1 MKSTILSKTDL
12 EILEK
17 ILAAHGSIVG
27 YDSIH
32 SLLKKDYSDQE
43 IRKRV
48 SLLSKRGW
56 LVRIKRG
63 IYAVASL
70 ESRNFTGISP
80 IAISNALFFDSYVS
94 MEFALNY
101 RGFLDQLPSSVT
113 AVNTKRSVAYHFQG
127 IKYQF
132 IKTKPELFFG
142 FEEVSLEGRAVKIAE
157 FEKAILDFIYFR
169 SGAYTIDL
177 VLEKLKDAK
186 KSLDFEKMVDYSKVY
201 PLSVKRKLGFLLDLI
216 GVDSG
221 SLHEEVKAFRNFTRL
236 TKKSNIFNAKWRL
249 YYENRFAK

>member
-1 MKSTILSKTDL
+1 MMKTILSKTDL

-17 ILAAHGSIVG
+17 ILATYGSIVN

-70 ESRNFTGISP
+70 ESHNFTGISP
-80 IAISNALFFDSYVS
+80 IAISNALIPDSYVS
-94 MEFALNY
+94 MEYSLNY
-101 RGFLDQLPSSVT
+101 HGFFDQLPSRLT
-113 AVNTKRSVAYHFQG
+113 AVNIGRSVVYRFQG
-127 IKYQF
+127 IEYQF
-132 IKTKPELFFG
+132 IKTKPQLFFG
-142 FEEVSLEGRAVKIAE
+142 FLEVSLEGRAVKIAE
-157 FEKAILDFIYFR
+157 LEKTILDFIYFR
-169 SGAYTIDL
+169 SDVYTIDL

-186 KSLDFEKMVDYSKVY
+186 ESLDFEKMIDDSKVY

-216 GVDSG
+216 DVDSRE
-221 SLHEEVKAFRNFTRL
+221 LHEQVKKFRNFTRL
-236 TKKSNIFNAKWRL
+236 TKKANIFNAKWRL
-249 YYENRFAK
+249 YYENRFSK

>member
-1 MKSTILSKTDL
+1 MMKTILSKTEL

-17 ILAAHGSIVG
+17 ILTAHGSIVN

-32 SLLKKDYSDQE
+32 SLLKKDYSEQD

-70 ESRNFTGISP
+70 ESHNFTGISP
-80 IAISNALFFDSYVS
+80 IAISSALITDSYVS

-101 RGFLDQLPSSVT
+101 HGFFDQLPGRLT
-113 AVNTKRSVAYHFQG
+113 AVNTGRSVAYHFQG
-127 IKYQF
+127 IEYQF

-142 FEEVSLEGRAVKIAE
+142 FTKISLEGRAVKIADL
-157 FEKAILDFIYFR
+157 EKTVLDFIYFR
-169 SGAYTIDL
+169 NDAYTIDL
-177 VLEKLKDAK
+177 ILEKLRDAK
-186 KSLDFEKMVDYSKVY
+186 ESLDLEKMIDYSKVY
-201 PLSVKRKLGFLLDLI
+201 PLSVKRKLGFLLDLT
-216 GVDSG
+216 GVDSRE
-221 SLHEEVKAFRNFTRL
+221 LHEQVKNFRNFTRL
-236 TKKSNIFNAKWRL
+236 TKKANIFNAKWRL